1 MTGLLALYRG
11 AGREVFRLETHQRY
25 EVPAESAQ
33 YEAFMK
39 GLPIPPDPAVEQSMR
54 IIREATARGV
64 LLHRA
69 HVVDL
74 PLTDY
79 LRYEMAAYAENTAAG
94 ETVCIAV
101 RTPRL
106 AVALREDFVLF
117 DPGTPRQS
125 VVYMYYDSDGHLTG
139 THHANDPALVGA
151 AVQLRDAVL
160 AHAVPLRDFTALAEA
175 G

>member
-1 MTGLLALYRG
+1 MTDLLALYRG
-11 AGREVFRLETHQRY
+11 ARREAFRLETQQQY

-33 YEAFMK
+33 YEAFLL
-39 GLPIPPDPAVEQSMR
+39 GLPIPPDPAVEQSMQ
-54 IIREATARGV
+54 IIRDATARGV
-64 LLHRA
+64 RLYRA

-79 LRYEMAAYAENTAAG
+79 LRYEMAAYEENTAAG
-94 ETVCIAV
+94 EEVFIAV

-106 AVALREDFVLF
+106 AVALTGDFVLF
-117 DPGTPRQS
+117 DSGTPQQS
-125 VVYMYYDSDGHLTG
+125 VVHMHYDAEGHLAG
-139 THHANDPALVGA
+139 THHTSDSAFVDTAIR
-151 AVQLRDAVL
+151 LRDAAL